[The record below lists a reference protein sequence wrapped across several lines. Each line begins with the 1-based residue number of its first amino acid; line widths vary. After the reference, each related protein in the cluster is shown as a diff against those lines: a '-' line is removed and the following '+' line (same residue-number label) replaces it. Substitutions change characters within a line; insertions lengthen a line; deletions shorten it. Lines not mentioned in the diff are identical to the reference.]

1 MNHWIIKNLTNL
13 TPGDLIKY
21 KGGSKSKY
29 LTINKKYKYLT
40 FRQIG
45 SSLSDIFK
53 VRIVDD
59 NGKYVFRDYKFFDIK
74 FNMETKVKTPD
85 YYNGD
90 NEYTA
95 KQVVD
100 NFELNYHLG
109 TAVTYILRAYK
120 KHKTPNQDLQKAID
134 HLTFELEKLERK
146 DQWRVDQYNRNR
158 HPSDHII
165 AGTE

>member
-59 NGKYVFRDYKFFDIK
+59 NGKY
-74 FNMETKVKTPD
+74 
-85 YYNGD
+85 
-90 NEYTA
+90 
-95 KQVVD
+95 
-100 NFELNYHLG
+100 
-109 TAVTYILRAYK
+109 
-120 KHKTPNQDLQKAID
+120 
-134 HLTFELEKLERK
+134 
-146 DQWRVDQYNRNR
+146 
-158 HPSDHII
+158 
-165 AGTE
+165 